1 MENTMSYA
9 VIFTYSFDD
18 EVAVYL
24 FETEEEAKKFLKD
37 SFSEELRIDT
47 EENEW
52 NSEGTISEDG
62 WYAKIENYFGDEG
75 SEPAVTEF
83 RIGNIYQ

>member
-1 MENTMSYA
+1 MEKTMSYA

-24 FETEEEAKKFLKD
+24 FETEEEAKNFLANSYK
-37 SFSEELRIDT
+37 EELRIDT

-62 WYAKIENYFGDEG
+62 WYAKIENYFDDEG

>member
-1 MENTMSYA
+1 MEKVMNYA
-9 VIFTYSFDD
+9 VIFTYSFDS

-24 FETEEEAKKFLKD
+24 FGIEEEAKKFLKD

-47 EENEW
+47 EENGW
-52 NSEGTISEDG
+52 NSEGYISDDG
-62 WYAKIENYFGDEG
+62 WYARIENYFGDEG

-83 RIGNIYQ
+83 RIGIIYQ

>member
-1 MENTMSYA
+1 MEKTMSYA

-24 FETEEEAKKFLKD
+24 FETEEKAKNFLISSYK
-37 SFSEELRIDT
+37 EELRIDI

-52 NSEGTISEDG
+52 NSEGTISDDG
-62 WYAKIENYFGDEG
+62 WYAKIENYYGDEG
-75 SEPAVTEF
+75 SEPDVTEF

>member
-1 MENTMSYA
+1 MEKTMNYA
-9 VIFTYSFDD
+9 VIFSYSFDD

-24 FETEEEAKKFLKD
+24 FETEKEAKNFLANSYK
-37 SFSEELRIDT
+37 EELRIDT

-52 NSEGTISEDG
+52 NSKGTISDDG
-62 WYAKIENYFGDEG
+62 WYAKIENYYGDEG
-75 SEPAVTEF
+75 SEPDVTEF

>member
-1 MENTMSYA
+1 MEKTMNYA
-9 VIFTYSFDD
+9 VIFSYSFDD

-24 FETEEEAKKFLKD
+24 FETEEEAKNFLAD
-37 SFSEELRIDT
+37 SYKEELRIDT

-62 WYAKIENYFGDEG
+62 WYAKIENYYGNEG
-75 SEPAVTEF
+75 SEPDVTEF

>member
-1 MENTMSYA
+1 MEKTMNYA

-24 FETEEEAKKFLKD
+24 FETEEEAKIFLK
-37 SFSEELRIDT
+37 SSYKEELRIDT

-52 NSEGTISEDG
+52 NSKGTISDDG
-62 WYAKIENYFGDEG
+62 WYAKIENYYGDEG
-75 SEPAVTEF
+75 SEPDVTEF

>member
-1 MENTMSYA
+1 MEKTMNYA

-24 FETEEEAKKFLKD
+24 FETEEEAKNFLANSYK
-37 SFSEELRIDT
+37 EELRIDT

-52 NSEGTISEDG
+52 NSEGIISKDG
-62 WYAKIENYFGDEG
+62 WYAKIENYYGDEG
-75 SEPAVTEF
+75 SEPDVTEF

>member
-1 MENTMSYA
+1 MEKTMSYA
-9 VIFTYSFDD
+9 VIFTYNFDD

-24 FETEEEAKKFLKD
+24 FETEEEAKNFLESSYK
-37 SFSEELRIDT
+37 EELRIDT

-62 WYAKIENYFGDEG
+62 WYAKIENYFGDEE

>member
-1 MENTMSYA
+1 MEKTMSYA

-24 FETEEEAKKFLKD
+24 FETEEEAKDFLK
-37 SFSEELRIDT
+37 SYYKEELRIDT

-52 NSEGTISEDG
+52 HSEGTISKDG
-62 WYAKIENYFGDEG
+62 WYAKIEKYYEDEG
-75 SEPAVTEF
+75 NEPDVTEI

>member
-1 MENTMSYA
+1 MEKTMNYA

-24 FETEEEAKKFLKD
+24 FETEEEAKNFLESSYK
-37 SFSEELRIDT
+37 EELRIDT

-52 NSEGTISEDG
+52 NSEGTISDDG

-75 SEPAVTEF
+75 SEPDVTEF

>member
-1 MENTMSYA
+1 MKNYA
-9 VIFTYSFDD
+9 VIFTYSFDN

-24 FETEEEAKKFLKD
+24 FETEEQAKKFLED
-37 SFSEELRIDT
+37 SYIEELRIDI
-47 EENEW
+47 EENGW
-52 NSEGTISEDG
+52 GSEGTISDDG

-75 SEPAVTEF
+75 SEPDVTEF

>member
-1 MENTMSYA
+1 MEKTMNYA
-9 VIFTYSFDD
+9 VIFTYSFDA
-18 EVAVYL
+18 EVSVYL
-24 FETEEEAKKFLKD
+24 FETEEEAKDFLK
-37 SFSEELRIDT
+37 SYYKEELRIDT

-75 SEPAVTEF
+75 SEPDITEF